1 MMRTTLI
8 TGANRG
14 LGLGFARHYLES
26 GHRVYATARN
36 PDCTEFKQLEQE
48 FGSRFSALPLEL
60 TRESSISALAPA
72 LAGAE
77 LDLVINNAGTS
88 TEQAL
93 GEWNASNFETAM
105 GVNVIGPSLV
115 AQELIPLMKK
125 GSVLA
130 NLSSGLGSCGL
141 NINPE
146 TGLDAY
152 AASKA
157 ALNMVTRRL
166 AAKPETQHITV
177 VAFDPGWVKTRMGG
191 EEAELTISESIADL
205 TSAIERLELS
215 QSGMFLSRQGEELPW

>member
-1 MMRTTLI
+1 MKNILI

-14 LGLGFARHYLES
+14 LGLGFTRHYLGA

-36 PDCTEFKQLEQE
+36 PQQSTEFDELQRAFKN
-48 FGSRFSALPLEL
+48 RFTALQLEL
-60 TRESSISALAPA
+60 TNERSIDALAPA
-72 LAGAE
+72 LNGVE
-77 LDLVINNAGTS
+77 LDLVINNAGMLPDQAFGQWTS
-88 TEQAL
+88 
-93 GEWNASNFETAM
+93 ASFETAFR
-105 GVNVIGPSLV
+105 VNASGPSMV
-115 AQELIPLMKK
+115 AQALVPLMKK

-166 AAKPETQHITV
+166 AAKPETRHITV

-191 EEAELTISESIADL
+191 EEAELTVDESIADL
-205 TSAIERLELS
+205 TATIERLTPD
-215 QSGMFLSRQGEELPW
+215 QSGLFLSRKGEPLPW

>member
-1 MMRTTLI
+1 MKNILI

-14 LGLGFARHYLES
+14 LGLGFTRHYLS
-26 GHRVYATARN
+26 AGHRVYATARN
-36 PDCTEFKQLEQE
+36 PQQSTEFDELQRAFKN
-48 FGSRFSALPLEL
+48 RFTALQLEL
-60 TRESSISALAPA
+60 TNQRSIDALAPA
-72 LAGAE
+72 LNGVE
-77 LDLVINNAGTS
+77 LDLVINNAGMLPDQAFGQWTS
-88 TEQAL
+88 
-93 GEWNASNFETAM
+93 ASFETAFR
-105 GVNVIGPSLV
+105 VNASGPSMV
-115 AQELIPLMKK
+115 AQALVPLMKK

-166 AAKPETQHITV
+166 AAKPETRHITV

-191 EEAELTISESIADL
+191 EEAELTVAESITDL
-205 TSAIERLELS
+205 TATIERVTPDH
-215 QSGMFLSRQGEELPW
+215 SGLFLSRKGEPLPW